1 MTPNPKSEMLALIL
15 RVLMG
20 AWFVYAGGLKIF
32 GSGLERFVTDI
43 ENYRLVR
50 EPFTTVAAYLVPWL
64 EVVAGLC
71 FMLGILRKGAWWVM
85 LGLVLAF
92 TFAVGSAWWRG
103 LDISCGCLGG
113 EEKISY
119 WKKAVEFAVYLG
131 ALAWIAW
138 VEWRIQP
145 QWKRS
150 GHGRTDSSKIFR
162 QMDADNQ

>member
-1 MTPNPKSEMLALIL
+1 MPTTRSEQIALVL

-32 GSGLERFVTDI
+32 GTGLDRFVIDI
-43 ENYRLVR
+43 ENYRLVSGSLA
-50 EPFTTVAAYLVPWL
+50 VAVAYFIPWL

-71 FMLGILRKGAWWVM
+71 FMLGIMGKGTWLAM

-92 TFAVGSAWWRG
+92 TVSVGSAWWRG

-113 EEKISY
+113 TETISY
-119 WKKAVEFAVYLG
+119 WKKAIEFAAYFA

-138 VEWRIQP
+138 VEWKKP
-145 QWKRS
+145 PS
-150 GHGRTDSSKIFR
+150 GETE
-162 QMDADNQ
+162 NPLPET